1 MIRLHHADAGEVTTK
16 ARNRASRVRRRAAV
30 ALAAVC
36 LGVLLA
42 ACRSGP
48 GGTPPESGTDAG
60 TPVPAQP
67 TNQPGTS
74 VPPATP
80 GVADG
85 AAPTLSVA
93 DVSAAESDGTLR
105 FTVSLNVAVAVPVT
119 VSYATESGT
128 AAAGTDYQSANGT
141 LTFPADSNQAQQ
153 IEVSISDDRIAEG
166 NETFLLRLSEPSDAA
181 LAADTA
187 IATIVDNDGHSMR
200 AEPAALNVTEGGT
213 ATYTLVLGSQPTDT
227 VTVSV
232 TPGSPELTVQPDRLS
247 FTPAGWTTAQTVTV
261 TAGDDEDAVA
271 DAPAPLTHS
280 AAGGGYGGTRTEV
293 SVTIVEDDV
302 ATLAVAA
309 ARASE
314 QAGSIGFA
322 VTLSLAADQ
331 EVTVH
336 WATQAVGNT
345 ATEGQDYSGGS
356 GTLSFPAGSTAA
368 QTITVVV
375 HNDELDEPDEQFT
388 VTLSNPV
395 HAVLAGG
402 GATLSATGT
411 IADDDALPVLS
422 IEDSSLAEGDG
433 DGSMRFTVRLEPAS
447 ARTVT
452 VDYATSDGTATA
464 SVDYT
469 PVTGTLTFGAGSTTR
484 TIAVPI
490 ADDQTGEDTETFT
503 VTLSSPSSAELDIA
517 LATGTIADDDDTPP
531 LELASLQV
539 TGGAS
544 EMYPAF
550 AADVYH
556 YALTCDDSVLQ
567 VTATAKRSAAQLTVP
582 HYYDQHTV
590 TSVGSIRVE
599 IDVHHNDDIV
609 IHVSDTDERATYIVH
624 CLPDDFPEFRVL
636 TKTDQVSAGLLFV
649 TPRWRSLGS
658 NVGYLAII
666 DNNGVPRYHRSGK
679 ERVFQHHSNG
689 PVVDGKRVWYSFV
702 SGIDRYNQASLLDDD
717 FKEIRTVTVVDP
729 VTNVDSHDFRIVTD
743 DTSGDATFLF
753 ISRFDNI
760 RDYSEYKDKD
770 GNPYSSMEEVEDSV
784 IQEVSKDGR
793 ELFRWNSWD
802 HLKLDPDCRRGN
814 FIGDYAHLNAVH
826 VTDGDIVAS
835 FPGCNQVA
843 RIDRSSNT
851 GALVWRI
858 GGTAPT
864 RSTGTEYLEIVSD
877 PLREFC
883 GQHNTTLTGS
893 GNLLMFDNGTSCQ
906 GPRKGM
912 KRISRVVEYDISS
925 GTQAVL
931 SREYR
936 HPHEYFTGTAG
947 GVVELDNG
955 NWLIAWGN
963 SPGTA
968 LDEAVSISEVDP
980 DTGTAHLEMLILVS
994 GKPLHTYRVYRY
1006 DEDNINIPVDR
1017 IAGDIDTF

>member
-1 MIRLHHADAGEVTTK
+1 M
-16 ARNRASRVRRRAAV
+16 
-30 ALAAVC
+30 
-36 LGVLLA
+36 
-42 ACRSGP
+42 
-48 GGTPPESGTDAG
+48 
-60 TPVPAQP
+60 
-67 TNQPGTS
+67 
-74 VPPATP
+74 
-80 GVADG
+80 
-85 AAPTLSVA
+85 
-93 DVSAAESDGTLR
+93 SAAESDGTLR

-141 LTFPADSNQAQQ
+141 LTYPADSNQAQQ

-247 FTPAGWTTAQTVTV
+247 FTPAGWRTAQTVTV

-271 DAPAPLTHS
+271 DAPAPLAHS

-322 VTLSLAADQ
+322 VTLSLAADH

-368 QTITVVV
+368 QTIAVVV

-402 GATLSATGT
+402 GATVSATGT

-422 IEDSSLAEGDG
+422 IEDSSLAEGSG

-490 ADDQTGEDTETFT
+490 ADDQSGEDTETFT

-556 YALTCDDSVLQ
+556 
-567 VTATAKRSAAQLTVP
+567 P
-582 HYYDQHTV
+582 
-590 TSVGSIRVE
+590 
-599 IDVHHNDDIV
+599 
-609 IHVSDTDERATYIVH
+609 
-624 CLPDDFPEFRVL
+624 
-636 TKTDQVSAGLLFV
+636 
-649 TPRWRSLGS
+649 
-658 NVGYLAII
+658 YL
-666 DNNGVPRYHRSGK
+666 R
-679 ERVFQHHSNG
+679 
-689 PVVDGKRVWYSFV
+689 
-702 SGIDRYNQASLLDDD
+702 
-717 FKEIRTVTVVDP
+717 
-729 VTNVDSHDFRIVTD
+729 
-743 DTSGDATFLF
+743 
-753 ISRFDNI
+753 
-760 RDYSEYKDKD
+760 
-770 GNPYSSMEEVEDSV
+770 
-784 IQEVSKDGR
+784 
-793 ELFRWNSWD
+793 
-802 HLKLDPDCRRGN
+802 
-814 FIGDYAHLNAVH
+814 
-826 VTDGDIVAS
+826 
-835 FPGCNQVA
+835 
-843 RIDRSSNT
+843 
-851 GALVWRI
+851 
-858 GGTAPT
+858 
-864 RSTGTEYLEIVSD
+864 
-877 PLREFC
+877 
-883 GQHNTTLTGS
+883 
-893 GNLLMFDNGTSCQ
+893 
-906 GPRKGM
+906 
-912 KRISRVVEYDISS
+912 
-925 GTQAVL
+925 
-931 SREYR
+931 
-936 HPHEYFTGTAG
+936 
-947 GVVELDNG
+947 
-955 NWLIAWGN
+955 
-963 SPGTA
+963 
-968 LDEAVSISEVDP
+968 
-980 DTGTAHLEMLILVS
+980 
-994 GKPLHTYRVYRY
+994 
-1006 DEDNINIPVDR
+1006 
-1017 IAGDIDTF
+1017 

>member
-1 MIRLHHADAGEVTTK
+1 M
-16 ARNRASRVRRRAAV
+16 S
-30 ALAAVC
+30 
-36 LGVLLA
+36 
-42 ACRSGP
+42 
-48 GGTPPESGTDAG
+48 
-60 TPVPAQP
+60 
-67 TNQPGTS
+67 
-74 VPPATP
+74 
-80 GVADG
+80 
-85 AAPTLSVA
+85 
-93 DVSAAESDGTLR
+93 
-105 FTVSLNVAVAVPVT
+105 
-119 VSYATESGT
+119 
-128 AAAGTDYQSANGT
+128 GT
-141 LTFPADSNQAQQ
+141 LTF
-153 IEVSISDDRIAEG
+153 R
-166 NETFLLRLSEPSDAA
+166 
-181 LAADTA
+181 
-187 IATIVDNDGHSMR
+187 
-200 AEPAALNVTEGGT
+200 
-213 ATYTLVLGSQPTDT
+213 
-227 VTVSV
+227 
-232 TPGSPELTVQPDRLS
+232 
-247 FTPAGWTTAQTVTV
+247 
-261 TAGDDEDAVA
+261 
-271 DAPAPLTHS
+271 
-280 AAGGGYGGTRTEV
+280 
-293 SVTIVEDDV
+293 
-302 ATLAVAA
+302 
-309 ARASE
+309 
-314 QAGSIGFA
+314 
-322 VTLSLAADQ
+322 
-331 EVTVH
+331 
-336 WATQAVGNT
+336 
-345 ATEGQDYSGGS
+345 
-356 GTLSFPAGSTAA
+356 AGSTTH
-368 QTITVVV
+368 TIAVLIA
-375 HNDELDEPDEQFT
+375 DDALDEEDPETFT
-388 VTLSNPV
+388 VTLSA
-395 HAVLAGG
+395 AVKATVASTGG
-402 GATLSATGT
+402 TATGE
-411 IADDDALPVLS
+411 IEDDDPSPLLS
-422 IEDSSLAEGDG
+422 IEDANMTEGDG
-433 DGSMRFTVRLEPAS
+433 DGNMRFAVRLDPAS
-447 ARTVT
+447 VRTVT
-452 VDYATSDGTATA
+452 VNYATSDGTATA

-469 PVTGTLTFGAGSTTR
+469 PVTGTLTFDAGSTTR

-490 ADDQTGEDTETFT
+490 ANDQTGEDTETFT
-503 VTLSSPSSAELDIA
+503 VTLSNPSSAELDVA
-517 LATGTIADDDDTPP
+517 LATGTIADDGDIPP

-539 TGGAS
+539 TGGES

-556 YALTCDDSVLQ
+556 YALTCDNSVLQ

-590 TSVGSIRVE
+590 TSVGSIGVE

-609 IHVSDTDERATYIVH
+609 IHVSDTDGTATYIVH
-624 CLPDDFPEFRVL
+624 CLPADFPEIRVL
-636 TKTDQVSAGLLFV
+636 KKTDEVSDGLLFL

-729 VTNVDSHDFRIVTD
+729 VTKIDSHDFKIVTD

-814 FIGDYAHLNAVH
+814 FIGDYAHLNALH

-877 PLREFC
+877 PLGEFC
-883 GQHNTTLTGS
+883 GQHNSTLTGS
-893 GNLLMFDNGTSCQ
+893 GKLLMFDNGTGCQ
-906 GPRKGM
+906 GPRKGL
-912 KRISRVVEYDISS
+912 KQFSRIVEYDISS
-925 GTQAVL
+925 GTQAVF

-936 HPHEYFTGTAG
+936 HPHGYFTGTAG